1 MAKLDTLEA
10 QKRVVENKIKH
21 NFNTTD
27 MNLEFIL
34 LYSEVAEAAKAW
46 REEDPELGEELA
58 DIGIY
63 LLGLAEFAGVDLGA
77 EIEKK
82 MLKNEKREYK
92 VIGSKWIKTENA
104 REVPEREE

>member
-10 QKRVVENKIKH
+10 QKRVMENKIKH

-46 REEDPELGEELA
+46 REKDPELGEELA

>member
-46 REEDPELGEELA
+46 REEGPELGEELA

>member
-58 DIGIY
+58 DIAIY
-63 LLGLAEFAGVDLGA
+63 LLGLAEFAGIDLGA

-82 MLKNEKREYK
+82 MLKNERREYK

-104 REVPEREE
+104 REIPEKTE

>member
-10 QKRVVENKIKH
+10 QKRVVDNKIKH
-21 NFNTTD
+21 NFNTSD

-46 REEDPELGEELA
+46 REQDPELGEELA

-63 LLGLAEFAGVDLGA
+63 LLGLAEFAGIDLGA

-82 MLKNEKREYK
+82 MLKNERRRYK
-92 VIGSKWIKTENA
+92 VIDGKWIKTENA
-104 REVPEREE
+104 ADAHEDEK

>member
-10 QKRVVENKIKH
+10 QKRVMENKIKH

-63 LLGLAEFAGVDLGA
+63 LLGLAEFAGIDLGA

>member
-46 REEDPELGEELA
+46 REKDPELGEELA

>member
-63 LLGLAEFAGVDLGA
+63 LLGLAEFAGIDLGA

>member
-10 QKRVVENKIKH
+10 QKRVMENKIKH

-46 REEDPELGEELA
+46 REKDPELGEELA

-63 LLGLAEFAGVDLGA
+63 LLGLAEFAGIDLGA

>member
-1 MAKLDTLEA
+1 M
-10 QKRVVENKIKH
+10 
-21 NFNTTD
+21 
-27 MNLEFIL
+27 
-34 LYSEVAEAAKAW
+34 AEAAKAW
-46 REEDPELGEELA
+46 REKDPELGEELA

>member
-1 MAKLDTLEA
+1 MAKLDTREA
-10 QKRVVENKIKH
+10 QKRVVQNKINH
-21 NFNTTD
+21 NFNLTD

-34 LYSEVAEAAKAW
+34 MYSEVAEAAKAW
-46 REEDPELGEELA
+46 REKDPELGEELA

-63 LLGLAEFAGVDLGA
+63 LLGIAELNGIDLGA

-82 MLKNEKREYK
+82 MLKNEKREYT

-104 REVPEREE
+104 REVPENQE